1 MTMQTISFAIFSII
15 VMVLAFIVLWKIWTD
30 EISLKGLLSETSPP
44 GTPASDI
51 KASLSRFQML
61 VFTFVIAGL
70 FTMLSMAAHGFVEIP
85 QNVLIL
91 LGISGGTYV
100 VSKGVSASG
109 SKP

>member
-1 MTMQTISFAIFSII
+1 VSTPEIISLVSFAIFSII
-15 VMVLAFIVLWKIWTD
+15 VLLFAFTVLWKIWDD
-30 EISLKGLLSETSPP
+30 EISLKGLLTEIPP
-44 GTPASDI
+44 QGTAVGDT

-70 FTMLSMAAHGFVEIP
+70 FLMLSIEAGGFVNIP

-100 VSKGVSASG
+100 MSKAV
-109 SKP
+109 KK